1 MKNPMPDIIAREKR
15 IKAAV
20 AAGVGE
26 VGIFVFT
33 STTEIQGDSLPYTEG
48 FDKGE
53 FVKGASSHYFFWRN
67 FKKNFEAYLPN
78 IKDMEYNKLPRGRV
92 VYSKKD
98 ETFLV
103 YGPIEIISNQSMCLM
118 IKKDFSLA
126 GTKVKYIRDSHYE
139 MDRPVSLM
147 SEEFDRW
154 AGDHMDRRNI
164 PCSNSSSAS
173 SASTPPKLLS
183 QFRVKSYPAMPV
195 PLNEGEA
202 PAAEYDILKIKAVG
216 VGPLGSQMVQLLAR
230 NVAGIN
236 CHEIFLDVE
245 QESTGDIAAL
255 LSSVWSSDLLFIVTG
270 FDDEYC
276 GGIVQEVGRS
286 ACGAGVLTLCITSG
300 ISMVQKPPQ
309 CDGHHEKWF
318 DTVFSVSDESLPS
331 HEGIVLIQPEALIG
345 YSMRNLVATI
355 TSLVTHRTGI
365 CIDFADIIGIMH
377 QGGLGMMGVGVAS
390 GSTRGTTAAQ
400 RAIERLAAQ
409 GVDISS
415 AVGILASV
423 HGSGDIS
430 IDDLDAASKVIHKQ
444 ISPEANV
451 IIGVISDE
459 NLGGFVKVTVL
470 AVHWLQR
477 RAG

>member
-1 MKNPMPDIIAREKR
+1 MKNPMPDIIARENR

-67 FKKNFEAYLPN
+67 FKKNFEEYLPS

-98 ETFLV
+98 ETFLI
-103 YGPIEIISNQSMCLM
+103 YGPIEIISNPSMCL
-118 IKKDFSLA
+118 IIEKDFSLA
-126 GTKVKYIRDSHYE
+126 GKKVKYIRDSHYE
-139 MDRPVSLM
+139 MDRLVSLM
-147 SEEFDRW
+147 SEEFERW
-154 AGDHMDRRNI
+154 AGDHMNRRNI

-173 SASTPPKLLS
+173 SASTTPKLLS
-183 QFRVKSYPAMPV
+183 QFRVKNYPAMPV
-195 PLNEGEA
+195 TLNEGEA
-202 PAAEYDILKIKAVG
+202 PAAEYDILNIRAVG

-230 NVAGIN
+230 NLADIN
-236 CHEIFLDVE
+236 CHEILLGVE
-245 QESTGDIAAL
+245 QESSGDIAAL
-255 LSSVWSSDLLFIVTG
+255 LSSVCPCDLLFLVTG

-286 ACGAGVLTLCITSG
+286 ACGAGVLTLCVTSG
-300 ISMVQKPPQ
+300 ISMIPKPHQ
-309 CDGHHEKWF
+309 CDGQHEKWF
-318 DTVFSVSDESLPS
+318 DTMFSVSDESLPS
-331 HEGIVLIQPEALIG
+331 HEGLITLKPESLTG
-345 YSMRNLVATI
+345 YSMRHLITAVTNLI
-355 TSLVTHRTGI
+355 THRTGI
-365 CIDFADIIGIMH
+365 CIDFADLAKIM
-377 QGGLGMMGVGVAS
+377 QGGSLGRMGVGVAS
-390 GSTRGTTAAQ
+390 GDHRGEAAAK
-400 RAIERLAAQ
+400 RAIERLEAQ

-430 IDDLDAASKVIHKQ
+430 IEDFDAASKVIHEQ
-444 ISPEANV
+444 ISPDANV
-451 IIGVISDE
+451 IVGVISDE
-459 NLGGFVKVTVL
+459 NLGGFAKVTVL
-470 AVHWLQR
+470 AVH
-477 RAG
+477 